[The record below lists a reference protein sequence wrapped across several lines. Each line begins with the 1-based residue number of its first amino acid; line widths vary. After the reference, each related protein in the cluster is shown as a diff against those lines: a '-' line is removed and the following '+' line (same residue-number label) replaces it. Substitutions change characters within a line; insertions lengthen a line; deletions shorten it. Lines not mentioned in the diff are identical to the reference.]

1 MSSSTWLTSFLA
13 WSEVT
18 GLSLQPFKV
27 SHSHLM
33 ASLSSK
39 VIRLL
44 YMVAGFK
51 GGKNGSCQA

>member
-1 MSSSTWLTSFLA
+1 MSSSTWLASFLG
-13 WSEVT
+13 WSELT

-39 VIRLL
+39 AIRLL

-51 GGKNGSCQA
+51 AGENGSCQA